1 MRRRRGNKFIG
12 GREHNPQPFSIRKRA
27 PAGWSWRVDP
37 RAGLVHLPVRLVTA
51 SRFRRATS
59 SMSTDI
65 QIVPLSRNPRDV
77 LRFLKVSY
85 GIYRDDPNWVAPLL
99 MDLKKVFTDANP
111 LFEHAVM
118 QLWVAT
124 RGGRDV
130 GRMAGIIDRNH
141 NRVSKEPAAFF
152 GFFESVDDADVSRRL
167 FETVTGWTRQA
178 GLSRLLGPMNPTT
191 NDECGLLIE
200 GFDSS
205 PVIMMTYNPRYYV
218 TLVEAAGFKKAK
230 DLLAFHMDLAKIP
243 MDRLGRI
250 AAKIKQRNPNLVFR
264 PVRRKTLQQ
273 DLVKVK
279 EVYNA
284 AWEDNW
290 GFVPMTDAEVDFMA
304 ARLKPLLMEGLIW
317 LTEAGT
323 EPVGFLLAMPDY
335 NVALKPLQGRLLTPK
350 LLGFLPYV
358 LGWKCPPRT
367 RVITLGVKH
376 AYRSKG
382 LESAMLIEGLKVGIA
397 AGVTESEASW
407 ILEDNVIMCRMLE
420 AIGGRV
426 YKTYRLYERQ
436 I

>member
-1 MRRRRGNKFIG
+1 
-12 GREHNPQPFSIRKRA
+12 
-27 PAGWSWRVDP
+27 
-37 RAGLVHLPVRLVTA
+37 
-51 SRFRRATS
+51 
-59 SMSTDI
+59 MSNDI
-65 QIVPLSRNPRDV
+65 EIVPLSRNPRDV

-124 RGGRDV
+124 RNGRDV
-130 GRMAGIIDRNH
+130 GRIAGIIDRNH
-141 NRVSKEPAAFF
+141 NHVAKEPAAFF
-152 GFFESVDDADVSRRL
+152 GFFESVDDAVVSRRL
-167 FETVTGWTRQA
+167 FETVIGWTRQA
-178 GLSRLLGPMNPTT
+178 GLKRLLGPMNPTT
-191 NDECGLLIE
+191 NDECGLLVE
-200 GFDSS
+200 GFDSP

-218 TLVEAAGFKKAK
+218 KLVEAAGFRKAK

-250 AAKIKQRNPNLVFR
+250 ATKIKQRNPNLVFR

-273 DLVKVK
+273 DLVKIK
-279 EVYNA
+279 QIYNA
-284 AWEDNW
+284 AWQDNW
-290 GFVPMTDAEVDFMA
+290 GFVPMTDAEMDFMA

-323 EPVGFLLAMPDY
+323 EPVGFLLALPDY
-335 NVALKPLQGRLLTPK
+335 NVPLKPLQGRLLTPK
-350 LLGFLPYV
+350 LLGFIPYL

-367 RVITLGVKH
+367 RVITLGVTEK
-376 AYRSKG
+376 YRAKG
-382 LESAMLIEGLKVGIA
+382 LESAMLIEGLKVGIN

-407 ILEDNVIMCRMLE
+407 ILEDNVMMCRMLE

-436 I
+436 V

>member
-1 MRRRRGNKFIG
+1 M
-12 GREHNPQPFSIRKRA
+12 
-27 PAGWSWRVDP
+27 
-37 RAGLVHLPVRLVTA
+37 
-51 SRFRRATS
+51 S
-59 SMSTDI
+59 SDI
-65 QIVPLSRNPRDV
+65 HIVPLSRSTRDV

-85 GIYRDDPNWVAPLL
+85 GIYGDDPNWVAPLL

-111 LFEHAVM
+111 LFAHAMM

-124 RGGRDV
+124 RGGQEV
-130 GRMAGIIDRNH
+130 GRIAGIIDHNH
-141 NRVSKEPAAFF
+141 NRVTKDPAAFF
-152 GFFESVDDADVSRRL
+152 GFFETVDDPEVSRRL
-167 FETVTGWTRQA
+167 FATVIDWTRQA
-178 GLSRLLGPMNPTT
+178 GLQRLLGPMNPTT
-191 NDECGLLIE
+191 NDECGLLIH
-200 GFDSS
+200 GFDSP

-218 TLVEAAGFKKAK
+218 PLVEAAGFRKTK
-230 DLLAFHMDLAKIP
+230 DLLAFYMDLAKIP

-250 AAKIKQRNPNLVFR
+250 ATKIKARNPNLTFR

-273 DLVKVK
+273 DLAKVK

-317 LTEAGT
+317 LTEAGS
-323 EPVGFLLAMPDY
+323 EPVGFLLALPDY

-350 LLGFLPYV
+350 LLGFIPYL

-367 RVITLGVKH
+367 RVITLGVKEK
-376 AYRSKG
+376 YRSKG

-407 ILEDNVIMCRMLE
+407 ILEDNVLMRRVLE

-426 YKTYRLYERQ
+426 YKTYRLYERMV
-436 I
+436 

>member
-1 MRRRRGNKFIG
+1 MSND
-12 GREHNPQPFSIRKRA
+12 IR
-27 PAGWSWRVDP
+27 
-37 RAGLVHLPVRLVTA
+37 
-51 SRFRRATS
+51 
-59 SMSTDI
+59 
-65 QIVPLSRNPRDV
+65 IVPLSRNSRDV

-85 GIYRDDPNWVAPLL
+85 RIYRDDPNWVAPLL

-124 RGGRDV
+124 RDGQDV
-130 GRMAGIIDRNH
+130 GRIAGIIDRNH
-141 NRVSKEPAAFF
+141 NHVAKEPAAFF
-152 GFFESVDDADVSRRL
+152 GFFESVNEPAVSRRL
-167 FETVTGWTRQA
+167 FEAVSGWTRQA
-178 GLSRLLGPMNPTT
+178 GLQRLLGPMNPTT
-191 NDECGLLIE
+191 NDECGLLVE
-200 GFDSS
+200 GFDSP

-218 TLVEAAGFKKAK
+218 TLVEGAGFRKAK

-243 MDRLGRI
+243 MERLGRI
-250 AAKIKQRNPNLVFR
+250 AIKIKQRYSHLVFR
-264 PVRRKTLQQ
+264 PVLRKTLEQ

-317 LTEAGT
+317 LAEAGT
-323 EPVGFLLAMPDY
+323 EPVGFLLALPDY

-350 LLGFLPYV
+350 VLGFIPYL
-358 LGWKCPPRT
+358 LGWKCPTRT
-367 RVITLGVKH
+367 RVITLGMKRE
-376 AYRSKG
+376 YRGKG
-382 LESAMLIEGLKVGIA
+382 LESAMLIEGLKVGME

-407 ILEDNVIMCRMLE
+407 ILEDNVMMCRVLE
-420 AIGGRV
+420 AIGGRP

-436 I
+436 F